1 LEQDISQAWV
11 LRLKLTGILADGK
24 DYDQFYPSDGSLD
37 CRRRH
42 AERSFGPPSHSE
54 YEVKAAFLYNF
65 AKFVEWPAE
74 AFLDGNEPILVCIV
88 GRDPFGDIL
97 NQTLLGKTVNG
108 KPVIIQ
114 RGGITQDMRFCHIVF
129 ISSSERK
136 RLAQIMQR
144 LNGASVLTVSEIEG
158 FAELGGIINFT
169 LEGNKVRFEINVTS
183 AERARLRI
191 SSKLLALAKAI
202 WSGPLGRWN

>member
-1 LEQDISQAWV
+1 MAKTTISFTLLMATWIAGGGTLNV
-11 LRLKLTGILADGK
+11 H
-24 DYDQFYPSDGSLD
+24 SD
-37 CRRRH
+37 
-42 AERSFGPPSHSE
+42 PPSRSE

-74 AFLDGNEPILVCIV
+74 AFPDGNAPILVCIV

-114 RGGITQDMRFCHIVF
+114 RGGITQDLRFCHIVF